1 MKEYRGKIRLV
12 VKHFPY
18 QHRDLSRMASEAA
31 LSAGDQGKFWEMH
44 HLLLRNSPQL
54 DRDSLLRYAREIG
67 LNVKKFTGS
76 LDGKTHSGNIDR
88 DRRLAVSLGIYSTPT
103 VFINGRRVVGERSYE
118 YFRRIVEEEL
128 AAAR

>member
-1 MKEYRGKIRLV
+1 
-12 VKHFPY
+12 
-18 QHRDLSRMASEAA
+18 
-31 LSAGDQGKFWEMH
+31 
-44 HLLLRNSPQL
+44 
-54 DRDSLLRYAREIG
+54 

-103 VFINGRRVVGERSYE
+103 VFINGRRIVGERSYE

>member
-18 QHRDLSRMASEAA
+18 QYRDFSKMASEAA

-44 HLLLRNSPQL
+44 HLLLRNSPRL
-54 DRDSLLRYAREIG
+54 DRDSLLQFARELG

-76 LDGKTHSGNIDR
+76 LDGKMHSGTIER
-88 DRRLAVSLGIYSTPT
+88 DRQLAFSLGIYSTPT
-103 VFINGRRVVGERSYE
+103 VFINGRRVVGERPYD